1 MFILS
6 QLWERILLLYLR
18 GEYMHVKSNIILI
31 SIIGFFLSACSTVE
45 FVRKDTAPT
54 RQGVVRYF
62 PTDDAEREAKYRADL
77 DKKATEFCGGQ
88 YKVTREYQA
97 LEEGHTSTGISTGF
111 GVGAGAVFVG
121 GSNRGSTMYN
131 YVEFSCL

>member
-1 MFILS
+1 MSAKINLIFFA
-6 QLWERILLLYLR
+6 LLT
-18 GEYMHVKSNIILI
+18 V
-31 SIIGFFLSACSTVE
+31 FLSACSTVE

-54 RQGVVRYF
+54 RQGVVRYY

-77 DKKATEFCGGQ
+77 NKKATEFCGGDF
-88 YKVTREYQA
+88 KITREYQA
-97 LEEGHTSTGISTGF
+97 LEEGRSSTGISTGF
-111 GVGAGAVFVG
+111 GVGAGAIFVG